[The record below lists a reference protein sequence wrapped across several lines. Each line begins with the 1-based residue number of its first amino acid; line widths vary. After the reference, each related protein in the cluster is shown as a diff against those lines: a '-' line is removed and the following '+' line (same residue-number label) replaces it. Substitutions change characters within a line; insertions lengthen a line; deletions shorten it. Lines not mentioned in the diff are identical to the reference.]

1 MDNKPKPFLSN
12 KNPLGADQKIGENFS
27 LNYLLPQY
35 WFSWILISFSYILVF
50 MPKSFRFFIG
60 SSLGTF
66 IRISNPKRS
75 NIVMTNLSLCFK
87 TMSSVERKRIH
98 DRYFKNLGKAII
110 DLPSLWWRSDDFLQK
125 CCDVINSS
133 YIDNE
138 LSKGRGVILLTS
150 HTVSLDFG
158 GRSISRYPIISM
170 YKPFRNKLLNWFI
183 GKSRSKKTDNVIVY
197 PREDFSF
204 KKIIKALKSPIV
216 FYYIADEDLG
226 AKNSEFADFFDE
238 KKSTLVSIRKIAELS
253 NASVIPCINFYCP
266 ISKKYLTYVDQPL
279 KSFPSNDP
287 INDANM
293 INKSLEK
300 LISRDISQYMWSLR
314 LFQTRPKG
322 HSYPYSK

>member
-1 MDNKPKPFLSN
+1 MK
-12 KNPLGADQKIGENFS
+12 
-27 LNYLLPQY
+27 LN
-35 WFSWILISFSYILVF
+35 
-50 MPKSFRFFIG
+50 
-60 SSLGTF
+60 
-66 IRISNPKRS
+66 
-75 NIVMTNLSLCFK
+75 
-87 TMSSVERKRIH
+87 
-98 DRYFKNLGKAII
+98 
-110 DLPSLWWRSDDFLQK
+110 
-125 CCDVINSS
+125 
-133 YIDNE
+133 
-138 LSKGRGVILLTS
+138 
-150 HTVSLDFG
+150 
-158 GRSISRYPIISM
+158 
-170 YKPFRNKLLNWFI
+170 
-183 GKSRSKKTDNVIVY
+183 DNVIVY

-300 LISRDISQYMWSLR
+300 
-314 LFQTRPKG
+314 
-322 HSYPYSK
+322 

>member
-75 NIVMTNLSLCFK
+75 IVMTNLSLCFK

-125 CCDVINSS
+125 RCDVINSS
-133 YIDNE
+133 Y
-138 LSKGRGVILLTS
+138 R
-150 HTVSLDFG
+150 
-158 GRSISRYPIISM
+158 
-170 YKPFRNKLLNWFI
+170 
-183 GKSRSKKTDNVIVY
+183 
-197 PREDFSF
+197 
-204 KKIIKALKSPIV
+204 
-216 FYYIADEDLG
+216 
-226 AKNSEFADFFDE
+226 
-238 KKSTLVSIRKIAELS
+238 
-253 NASVIPCINFYCP
+253 
-266 ISKKYLTYVDQPL
+266 
-279 KSFPSNDP
+279 
-287 INDANM
+287 
-293 INKSLEK
+293 
-300 LISRDISQYMWSLR
+300 
-314 LFQTRPKG
+314 
-322 HSYPYSK
+322 